1 MKIENCKLKI
11 AKHEGFTLIE
21 LLVVMAII
29 GILVATAIVNF
40 GKNENQDVR
49 LEEDLFITFLRNVQ
63 NKSLTGE
70 KDQSNPDRHICG
82 WGIHRIS
89 DTELW
94 VFYSYATD
102 AQYINSIPC
111 RRRLNAGSRDL

>member
-1 MKIENCKLKI
+1 MINFQIIFNDKIFKHWKIEKLKNVNLMKIENCKLKI

-70 KDQSNPDRHICG
+70 KD
-82 WGIHRIS
+82 
-89 DTELW
+89 
-94 VFYSYATD
+94 
-102 AQYINSIPC
+102 
-111 RRRLNAGSRDL
+111 